1 MHLPFNAAPL
11 PQPGPQDFLA
21 EAERLLRERERHT
34 AVLWNQEGF
43 GQLLGGSVMSG
54 EYQSAVAAL
63 HNPAFD
69 TYDLRL
75 FNADDFAM
83 THRVTVSDEG
93 GMITDYNRAPT
104 RMAGDDYAAAI
115 GLFMAIKFVKPFTNV
130 AAYCVCR
137 QGAGSNWSFM
147 PKDSLGRA
155 ARKVVREYSGRLVDE
170 LMLGMRSMWRLPPD
184 LRR

>member
-21 EAERLLRERERHT
+21 EAERLLHERERHT

-43 GQLLGGSVMSG
+43 GHLLGGTVMAG
-54 EYQSAVAAL
+54 QYQSAVAAL

-75 FNADDFAM
+75 FNADSFGM
-83 THRVTVSDEG
+83 TYRAIVNDKG
-93 GMITDYNRAPT
+93 GVVTDYDRTQAQMT
-104 RMAGDDYAAAI
+104 GDDYAAAL
-115 GLFMAIKFVKPFTNV
+115 GLLGATKFVKPYTDV

-137 QGAGSNWSFM
+137 QEVGSDWSFM
-147 PKDSLGRA
+147 PKDSLGLA
-155 ARKVVREYSGRLVDE
+155 ARKAVREYSGRLIDE
-170 LMLGMRSMWRLPPD
+170 LMLGLRSMWRFPPD
-184 LRR
+184 LWR